1 MMADLSAGLLFF
13 SFLERDREQ
22 ERETSKCGCLLSAP
36 YWRPDLACNPGM
48 CPDWELNRGP
58 PLDCRLVLNP
68 LSHTSQGKCRASNYL
83 W

>member
-36 YWRPDLACNPGM
+36 YWGPDLAGNPGM
-48 CPDWELNRGP
+48 CPDWELNWGP
-58 PLDCRLVLNP
+58 FGLQAGAQSTEPHQSGQV
-68 LSHTSQGKCRASNYL
+68 QGF
-83 W
+83 